1 VEDELALRRLARTV
15 IQRHGYCVYEAGS
28 GEEALSVW
36 AEHGE
41 EISLLLTDMVMP
53 GGISGR
59 DLGDKLQREKNNLT
73 VIYTSGYSP
82 EGVSQDLIFKDG
94 DNFWPNPA
102 TRTSCCKSSGAPWK
116 KFPKAK
122 AK

>member
-59 DLGDKLQREKNNLT
+59 
-73 VIYTSGYSP
+73 I
-82 EGVSQDLIFKDG
+82 
-94 DNFWPNPA
+94 WA
-102 TRTSCCKSSGAPWK
+102 TNSSGRKIISQSFTPLAI
-116 KFPKAK
+116 ALRV
-122 AK
+122 